1 MHRYLYTS
9 AQAREL
15 DQNATRLFGVPSY
28 VLMQRAATA
37 AAQFALARW
46 PLADSV
52 AVFVGPGNNGGDG
65 YLVALALKQA
75 GRTVTLFAL
84 TGVAPS
90 HGDAAL
96 AAQAWLAAGGQI
108 FSVGDAAAR
117 FDLIV
122 DALFGIGLTR
132 DLDAAAS
139 ACVRWINQQAAPK
152 FSLDIPSGLDADTGA
167 RRGSAVLATVTMSF
181 IAAKLGLY
189 TGAAADHCGELVH
202 ADLNLPA
209 DLLDSVCARASLL
222 QREDLALPRRARA
235 AHKGSH
241 GHVLVIGGDRGFA
254 GAVRLSGE
262 SALRSGAGLVSV
274 ATRAEH
280 AGPLLSA
287 RPELMVHTVQSP
299 AELADLASRSSVL
312 AVGPGLG
319 QADWAL
325 SLFTWSLTLGKPTVL
340 DADALNLLAAQP
352 RQLNENYVLTPH
364 PGEAARLLGTSV
376 AAVEQDRP
384 HAVRELARRYQA
396 IVVLKGA
403 GTLIGKPDGQITV
416 CPFGNPGM
424 ASGGMGDVLTGV
436 IAALIAQHLP
446 AYEAAQIG
454 VLSHALAADAA
465 AQDGERG
472 LLASDLFPHIR
483 RLLNTYV

>member
-1 MHRYLYTS
+1 MHSYLYTS

-28 VLMQRAATA
+28 VLMQRAATT

-46 PLADSV
+46 PLADNV

-75 GRTVTLFAL
+75 GRSVTLFAL
-84 TGVAPS
+84 HGVAPS
-90 HGDAAL
+90 KGDAQL

-108 FSVGDAAAR
+108 SALQLDSAR
-117 FDLIV
+117 YDLIV

-132 DLDAAAS
+132 DLDAAAG
-139 ACVRWINQQAAPK
+139 ACVAWINQQPVPK

-167 RRGSAVLATVTMSF
+167 LRGCAVRATVSMCF
-181 IAAKLGLY
+181 IAHKLGLY
-189 TGAAADHCGELVH
+189 TGAAADHCGELVF

-209 DLLDSVCARASLL
+209 DLLGTVSASAKLL
-222 QREDLALPRRARA
+222 QRGDLTLPRRARA

-241 GHVLVIGGDRGFA
+241 GHVLVIGGDQGFA
-254 GAVRLSGE
+254 GAVRLCGE

-274 ATRAEH
+274 ATRQEH
-280 AGPLLSA
+280 VGALLAA
-287 RPELMVHTVQSP
+287 RPELMVRAVQST
-299 AELADLASRSSVL
+299 ADLADLAKKVSVL
-312 AVGPGLG
+312 ALGPGLG

-325 SLFTWSLTLGKPTVL
+325 SLFAWSLALGKPAVL

-352 RQLNENYVLTPH
+352 RQLNESYVLTPH
-364 PGEAARLLGTSV
+364 PGEAARLLGTCVSE
-376 AAVEQDRP
+376 VEKDRP

-396 IVVLKGA
+396 VVVLKGA
-403 GTLIGKPDGQITV
+403 GTLIGKPDGEISV

-436 IAALIAQHLP
+436 IAALMAQHLP
-446 AYEAAQIG
+446 AFEAARIG

-465 AQDGERG
+465 ALEGERG

-483 RLLNTYV
+483 RLLNMHA